1 MNSIIQYG
9 KKYIFK
15 DIDKIYTFFKF
26 ECILKKRCQFSQVYS
41 LFSLRLGSGY
51 SVLGCFFHSV
61 SLYLYTSIFLFFSLF
76 LCECDPFGV
85 VATGITLVGPPGGPR
100 TDSRRAT
107 RTPEGVRSCA
117 RADVLLSFDTLD
129 DTPVMLRI
137 DYTVYSFARER
148 NRMTKKH
155 RILSLYSNVAW
166 ILHFYFCFYYVLC
179 NTLFQMYVLHVLHI
193 FTNFKFTA

>member
-1 MNSIIQYG
+1 MYLEEKMPVLSSLQPILSQARLW
-9 KKYIFK
+9 IFRSRLLLS
-15 DIDKIYTFFKF
+15 F
-26 ECILKKRCQFSQVYS
+26 CLPLSVY
-41 LFSLRLGSGY
+41 F
-51 SVLGCFFHSV
+51 
-61 SLYLYTSIFLFFSLF
+61 YLSFFFSV

>member
-1 MNSIIQYG
+1 M
-9 KKYIFK
+9 
-15 DIDKIYTFFKF
+15 
-26 ECILKKRCQFSQVYS
+26 KKRCQFSQVYS

-155 RILSLYSNVAW
+155 RILYRYIAMWLGFCIFIFVF
-166 ILHFYFCFYYVLC
+166 IMFYV
-179 NTLFQMYVLHVLHI
+179 TLFQMYVLHVLHI